1 MALLPHVTTT
11 RSSGSTNHWLARFGQ
26 PYFPRPRSA
35 PESCGD
41 GGNSLSF
48 TRLRYQGTSSVAQ
61 EKKVE
66 KFGPPPNRL
75 HHGFS
80 PERCGG
86 PNTMFIDYVTAM
98 CDRIIRP

>member
-1 MALLPHVTTT
+1 
-11 RSSGSTNHWLARFGQ
+11 
-26 PYFPRPRSA
+26 
-35 PESCGD
+35 
-41 GGNSLSF
+41 
-48 TRLRYQGTSSVAQ
+48 
-61 EKKVE
+61 
-66 KFGPPPNRL
+66 L